1 MFKKE
6 VLQYLLIALFSV
18 LLLFMSLTGLVGF
31 FSLDF
36 ISEFIKEL
44 FTGINLFSSR
54 LFFIQFALLG
64 LTAVFFHWTAILG
77 LCSKN
82 LKPTLWISFIGS
94 MMLLALN
101 GYCLLNHGF
110 NWMGYEFFHG
120 QSIADN
126 RIFQLAGVA
135 YFLVVFSMT
144 ALTGSM
150 LFKKGDAGETKE

>member
-1 MFKKE
+1 MLKIE
-6 VLQYLLIALFSV
+6 VLKYLLIAFFSI
-18 LLLFMSLTGLVGF
+18 LLIFMSLTGLTAF

-36 ISEFIKEL
+36 ASDFIKEL
-44 FTGINLFSSR
+44 FSGVNLFSSR
-54 LFFIQFALLG
+54 IFFIQFALLG
-64 LTAVFFHWTAILG
+64 LTAVFIHWSAVLG
-77 LCSKN
+77 LGSKN
-82 LKPTLWISFIGS
+82 LKPTLWLSFVGS
-94 MMLLALN
+94 AILLVLN

-110 NWMGYEFFHG
+110 KWMGYEFFHG

-150 LFKKGDAGETKE
+150 LFRKGDAGETKE